1 VNAPGERDALLEL
14 VAALALGVLP
24 EEDRARVTAFIRSDE
39 EARREYEA
47 LRPAA
52 DLIGLGAEAPP
63 DALRAARMKAR
74 LLASVRGTA
83 GPAGA
88 RPMRTVVWTSALAA
102 AAALVLALIGAI
114 GNVGLRSDL
123 ADADRRAAAL
133 QQDLTAERAAVRR
146 DARILADLSAPD
158 AKRYAVA
165 YGAVITRRTHV
176 YLAFDALPALPRG
189 RVYQAWTLTHGA
201 HAVAP
206 SITFTPNAN
215 GTTLVP
221 LPEDATGL
229 AAVALSVEPSGG
241 SRAPTT
247 KPAFVQPLT

>member
-1 VNAPGERDALLEL
+1 VNAPGERDEMLEL
-14 VAALALGVLP
+14 VAAHALGVLP
-24 EEDRARVTAFIRSDE
+24 EADRARAIAFIRSDE
-39 EARREYEA
+39 EARREYEE
-47 LRPAA
+47 LRPVA
-52 DLIGLGAEAPP
+52 DLIGLEAEAPP

-74 LLASVRGTA
+74 LLASVRGTGTA
-83 GPAGA
+83 APP
-88 RPMRTVVWTSALAA
+88 RPQRAVVWISALAA
-102 AAALVLALIGAI
+102 AAALILALYGAMR
-114 GNVGLRSDL
+114 NVTLY
-123 ADADRRAAAL
+123 AEFTDADRRATAL
-133 QQDLTAERAAVRR
+133 QQELTVARAAVRR

-165 YGAVITRRTHV
+165 YGAVITRRNHV

-189 RVYQAWTLTHGA
+189 RVYQAWTLAHGA
-201 HAVAP
+201 QAVAP

-229 AAVALSVEPSGG
+229 SAVALSVEPSGG

-247 KPAFVQPLT
+247 KPAFVQPLS